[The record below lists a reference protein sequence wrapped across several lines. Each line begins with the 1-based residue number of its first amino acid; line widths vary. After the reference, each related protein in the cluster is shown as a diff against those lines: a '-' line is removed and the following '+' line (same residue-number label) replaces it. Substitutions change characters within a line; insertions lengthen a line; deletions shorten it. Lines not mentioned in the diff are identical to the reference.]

1 MHKVNHIHDWKS
13 SQYGGH
19 YKRIEL
25 EEVATGKTL
34 HCDVADSN
42 RNYLNGNWSAV
53 FDKYRPGKK
62 ILLDKCVTT
71 TKNNKRIVTA
81 DSKPE
86 IVAVDTA
93 ERVDTQIDL
102 YRQSLK
108 NNRDLPPPVAGN
120 DLFDWN

>member
-1 MHKVNHIHDWKS
+1 MFN
-13 SQYGGH
+13 
-19 YKRIEL
+19 
-25 EEVATGKTL
+25 
-34 HCDVADSN
+34 
-42 RNYLNGNWSAV
+42 
-53 FDKYRPGKK
+53 KYRPGKK
-62 ILLDKCVTT
+62 ILVDNCISTN
-71 TKNNKRIVTA
+71 KNGKSIVSA

-93 ERVDTQIDL
+93 QRVDETIDL